1 MDFRA
6 GAALFAAA
14 LLLAPAAQA
23 AADPGFT
30 DPASIRAAVENA
42 VQTAAPQL
50 PATTLEAD
58 VAPIDPAVHFPACP
72 ALAAMA
78 PPLSG
83 SFITVKVSCP
93 APAWTIYVPVRLHQW
108 RRVVIA
114 AAALPPNRPLTAAD
128 LTLARIDTA
137 TLPSAPVAEPAQAIG
152 KLLRTNVP
160 AASPILAAQL
170 EAPVL
175 IHRDQKVLVTLNDGA
190 ITVKTTLVAE
200 QDGRAGDVIALRNPS
215 SQKVIRA
222 TVTADGEAEMHL

>member
-6 GAALFAAA
+6 GSALFAAA
-14 LLLAPAAQA
+14 LVLAPTAHAV
-23 AADPGFT
+23 ADPAFA
-30 DPASIRAAVENA
+30 DPAAIRAAVANA
-42 VQTAAPQL
+42 VETAAPQL
-50 PATTLEAD
+50 PATTLEAE
-58 VAPIDPAVHFPACP
+58 VAPIDLAVHLPACP
-72 ALAAMA
+72 ALAAA
-78 PPLSG
+78 VPPLSG
-83 SFITVKVSCP
+83 AFITVKVSCP

-108 RRVVIA
+108 RRVVVA

-128 LTLARIDTA
+128 LTM
-137 TLPSAPVAEPAQAIG
+137 APVAEPAQVVG

-200 QDGRAGDVIALRNPS
+200 QDGRAGDIIALRNPS
-215 SQKVIRA
+215 SQKVIHA

>member
-6 GAALFAAA
+6 RAALFAAA
-14 LLLAPAAQA
+14 LVLAPAAQA
-23 AADPGFT
+23 AAAPGFT
-30 DPASIRAAVENA
+30 DPAAIRAAVENA

-72 ALAAMA
+72 ALAATA

-108 RRVVIA
+108 RQVVVA

-128 LTLARIDTA
+128 LTLARVDTA
-137 TLPSAPVAEPAQAIG
+137 TLPSAPVAEPAEAIG

-175 IHRDQKVLVTLNDGA
+175 IRRDQKVLVTLNDGA

-200 QDGRAGDVIALRNPS
+200 QDGRVGDVISLRNPA

>member
-1 MDFRA
+1 LDFRA
-6 GAALFAAA
+6 GSALFAAA
-14 LLLAPAAQA
+14 LVLAPTAHAV
-23 AADPGFT
+23 ADPAFA
-30 DPASIRAAVENA
+30 DPAAIRAAVANA
-42 VQTAAPQL
+42 VETAAPQL
-50 PATTLEAD
+50 PATTLEAE
-58 VAPIDPAVHFPACP
+58 VAPIDLAVHLPACP
-72 ALAAMA
+72 ALAAA
-78 PPLSG
+78 VPPLSG
-83 SFITVKVSCP
+83 AFITVKVSCP

-108 RRVVIA
+108 RRVVVA

-128 LTLARIDTA
+128 LTMARIDTA
-137 TLPSAPVAEPAQAIG
+137 TLPSAPVAEPAQVVG

-200 QDGRAGDVIALRNPS
+200 QDGRAGDIIALRNPS
-215 SQKVIRA
+215 SQKVIHA

>member
-6 GAALFAAA
+6 GAALFAAV
-14 LLLAPAAQA
+14 LVLAPAARA

-30 DPASIRAAVENA
+30 DPAAIRAAVENA

-50 PATTLEAD
+50 PATTLEVD

-72 ALAAMA
+72 ALAAA
-78 PPLSG
+78 VPPLSG

-108 RRVVIA
+108 RRVVVA
-114 AAALPPNRPLTAAD
+114 AAALPPNRSLTAAD

-137 TLPSAPVAEPAQAIG
+137 TLPSAPVADPANAIG